1 MNRLARVLIVLVLV
15 TTLIGAAGIAVAN
28 YAAKNKKAPP
38 PQPTP
43 ALTKS
48 YSGILYKV
56 EKKDN
61 GGAWFTILVNEDKTI
76 KKVEANA
83 SSLKV
88 GDRVLLT
95 VKTEN
100 SQIQIVDIKKQD
112 SPLQGT
118 VTGKVISFS
127 EKTLTLNLY
136 GDEITVNI
144 GESAGFSYKYDKDT
158 NTPGKQIEI
167 RDFSQI
173 KVGDYVILGIDG
185 VASSKSLVINTVQI
199 LNSQ

>member
-1 MNRLARVLIVLVLV
+1 M
-15 TTLIGAAGIAVAN
+15 G
-28 YAAKNKKAPP
+28 
-38 PQPTP
+38 
-43 ALTKS
+43 
-48 YSGILYKV
+48 
-56 EKKDN
+56 
-61 GGAWFTILVNEDKTI
+61 DK
-76 KKVEANA
+76 
-83 SSLKV
+83 
-88 GDRVLLT
+88 VLLT

-158 NTPGKQIEI
+158 NTPGVQTEI

-173 KVGDYVILGIDG
+173 KVGDYVLGIDG
-185 VASSKSLVINTVQI
+185 
-199 LNSQ
+199 